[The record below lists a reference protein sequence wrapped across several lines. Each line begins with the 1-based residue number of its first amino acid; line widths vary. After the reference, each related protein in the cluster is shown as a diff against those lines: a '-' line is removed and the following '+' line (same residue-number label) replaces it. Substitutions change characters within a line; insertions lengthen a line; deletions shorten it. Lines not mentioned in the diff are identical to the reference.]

1 MDYTVRDLTTHAD
14 FRAVFA
20 LELEVWQLPNGDDA
34 VPAILLAVG
43 VKHGAI
49 LVGAF
54 DAAGRLVAFAYSFPA
69 LTGGRLIQWSH
80 MLGVAD
86 GHRGRGLGR
95 RLKLEQRA
103 RAIGQ
108 GIDVIAWTFDP
119 LQAGNAAFN
128 LQVLGAE
135 AGEYVEDVYGAS
147 DSPLHAGAPTDR
159 LVAEWRLT
167 TDKVRAAA
175 GEIDGRLPGPPAL
188 GPVHQVHH
196 VTRDGPW
203 LVPAGEPDLSPSPD
217 VMGIGVPPAFT
228 EMLRER
234 PDVARAWRAATRQS
248 FSAAFA
254 RGYRAVGFERDAAM
268 GGGCYVLRR
277 GNPKA

>member
-14 FRAVFA
+14 FQAVFA
-20 LELEVWQLPNGDDA
+20 LELEVWHLPNGDDA

-80 MLGVAD
+80 MLGVAE
-86 GHRGRGLGR
+86 GHRGAGLGR

-128 LQVLGAE
+128 LEALGAE

-175 GEIDGRLPGPPAL
+175 GEIAGRPPGPPAR
-188 GPVHQVHH
+188 GPTRHIHR
-196 VTRDGPW
+196 VTRHGPW
-203 LVPAGEPDLSPSPD
+203 LVPDGEPDLSFSAD
-217 VMGIGVPPAFT
+217 VVGIRVPPAFT

-234 PDVARAWRAATRQS
+234 PDLARAWRAATRQS
-248 FSAAFA
+248 FSAAFV
-254 RGYRAVGFERDAAM
+254 RGYRAVGFERDEVM
-268 GGGCYVLRR
+268 GGGSYVLRR
-277 GNPKA
+277 GNPEA